1 LSSPYALTETSG
13 VIALGRR
20 HIPRILGGML
30 VMLVVIDN
38 SLFSQAMNTSVSEK
52 RRATLWLLTCRRLLP
67 VCSNIAEQTGK
78 SWKKTKQLDCF
89 RIKGAESC
97 QLISQFERCP

>member
-1 LSSPYALTETSG
+1 MSSPYALTETSG

-38 SLFSQAMNTSVSEK
+38 SLSSQAMNTSVSEK
-52 RRATLWLLTCRRLLP
+52 RRATLWLLTCRRKRTYCLRLISDTRIIP
-67 VCSNIAEQTGK
+67 GQGGEQT
-78 SWKKTKQLDCF
+78 F
-89 RIKGAESC
+89 IAV
-97 QLISQFERCP
+97 